1 VLMLFPVIL
10 RVRKDSANAD
20 LGSQILQVCDH
31 KVILGAVG
39 LPCYVCEV
47 CTETDDFSESNFLLV
62 RQKSVVSLDLKLLIN
77 GQVGTHKI
85 F

>member
-1 VLMLFPVIL
+1 MLFPVIL

-31 KVILGAVG
+31 KVILGTVG